1 MNFTSKTYLRPCQ
14 ISAIQVFLKLFLQK
28 DLLEDYKYA
37 SAFSNASKMLR
48 RLQITQKVIYMFRGS
63 ERTVNEKK
71 RNESEPIMLNLDF
84 QVYSCDHEKALKNC
98 IQYDKIRKNCK
109 VY

>member
-1 MNFTSKTYLRPCQ
+1 ME
-14 ISAIQVFLKLFLQK
+14 QVFLKLFLQK
-28 DLLEDYKYA
+28 DHLEYYKYA

-48 RLQITQKVIYMFRGS
+48 RLQITQKVIYTFRGS

-84 QVYSCDHEKALKNC
+84 QVYSCEH
-98 IQYDKIRKNCK
+98 
-109 VY
+109 